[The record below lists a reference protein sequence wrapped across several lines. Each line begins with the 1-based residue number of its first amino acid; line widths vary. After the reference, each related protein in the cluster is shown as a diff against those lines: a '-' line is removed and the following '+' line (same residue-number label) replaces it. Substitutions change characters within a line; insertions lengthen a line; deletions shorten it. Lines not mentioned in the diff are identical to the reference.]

1 MRTRAYRPE
10 VSGCLEGRLLL
21 SGVAGRPA
29 APYVLTGRQFKS
41 FVVHLDAE
49 FDIFRHTKDGSH
61 LIDGLKNL
69 IPLIPF
75 ARADGLPAKLNHI
88 VDQMGRDI
96 HANVPQPVRT
106 AANEI
111 LAVTRAELEAR
122 VQAGDVVLR

>member
-10 VSGCLEGRLLL
+10 VPGCLEGRLLL

-29 APYVLTGRQFKS
+29 APVVLPGHQFKS
-41 FVVHLDAE
+41 FVVHVDAE
-49 FDIFRHTKDGSH
+49 FDIFRHAKDKAS

-69 IPLIPF
+69 TPLIPF

-88 VDQMGRDI
+88 VDQMERDI
-96 HANVPQPVRT
+96 HANVPQSVRT
-106 AANEI
+106 AANEV

-122 VQAGDVVLR
+122 VQSGDVVVR